1 LVGLN
6 KFLKTFNKKK
16 TNTIFMQ
23 VKQAMTKQVL
33 VTSPDFSVRSAAKI
47 MAEQRVGSL
56 VVQQDDKIVG
66 IITELDIIW
75 KVVAND
81 KDPNTTTVE
90 EVMTKKVITIRADQT
105 LEEASALMVEHKIKK
120 LPVLEKDKLVGII
133 TATDLISVQPKMIE
147 ILANLLLFEEKKSVA
162 G

>member
-1 LVGLN
+1 
-6 KFLKTFNKKK
+6 
-16 TNTIFMQ
+16 MQ